1 MNITEIHET
10 KRLKQRTRGLNYH
23 LTQASKMLEI
33 KITVNGVERT
43 YSADYDTLYNND
55 WNEIIQDLLD
65 SAKSYEQGE

>member
-1 MNITEIHET
+1 
-10 KRLKQRTRGLNYH
+10 
-23 LTQASKMLEI
+23 MLEI

-43 YSADYDTLYNND
+43 YSADYDTLHNND